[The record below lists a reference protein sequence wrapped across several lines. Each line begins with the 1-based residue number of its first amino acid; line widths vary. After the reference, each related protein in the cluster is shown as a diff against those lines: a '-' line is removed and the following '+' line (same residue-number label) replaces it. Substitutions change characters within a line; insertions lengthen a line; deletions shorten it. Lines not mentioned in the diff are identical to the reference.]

1 MESAYHIL
9 LIYFY
14 VDRYICCLYTLA
26 IVESAAMNM
35 GVLMS
40 FWNSDL
46 NSFQSIPRT
55 RCVWLYDSFIF
66 KEMKDLYTK
75 SYETPMKEIIEDSKK

>member
-40 FWNSDL
+40 F
-46 NSFQSIPRT
+46 
-55 RCVWLYDSFIF
+55 
-66 KEMKDLYTK
+66 
-75 SYETPMKEIIEDSKK
+75 